1 MMEENGEVID
11 WQTVLPSKLRLA
23 LWKRVDQRL
32 HRGDVLIT
40 DEQFLEL
47 MEEEFKRLVN
57 IAPSAKIRAAMHAMV
72 HRVNQEHPNK
82 YLVFGIKN
90 MMTTYTRTLLDRLG
104 DDSEDALKEG
114 TERIKNMVREGR
126 TTLFLESIGI
136 DLGDKGL
143 PRSIELA
150 IERVVNSKHL
160 DMPLDKLIEPPKKRP
175 IKRPQV
181 KEVAADS
188 DEAMDLLS
196 ADMELTKS
204 DESTHIEEIDEEHNE
219 HELAMMEDEQEIA
232 SEEIERAHSYLE
244 SYHQQGLIDYADV
257 TALRELHSIDDAL
270 RAKKIDSEE
279 AERRR
284 GQVENREAAAEKLE
298 HAVQFGVRNIQI
310 FEGLRRLPNRLDE
323 VCRLL
328 IRNRIA
334 AMTQDGDADE
344 LQLLIKELDRD
355 EQLLENTI
363 RIIERKDQEVRMI
376 AAHLIPY
383 RYAVSL
389 GKANSWR
396 INESFVDEVRAL
408 KRDELSR
415 QLNAPNESQRMRL
428 ATDISC
434 LVALISQ
441 LVSNTPLYVHVLR
454 LHIRK
459 TVERLYSSA
468 GQANAGRQKVNSF
481 LKQRLP
487 RLYPDLTTGDIALIN
502 KESEQIMFSAGSQ
515 GDKKGKDDDSMR
527 VFRA

>member
-1 MMEENGEVID
+1 
-11 WQTVLPSKLRLA
+11 
-23 LWKRVDQRL
+23 
-32 HRGDVLIT
+32 
-40 DEQFLEL
+40 
-47 MEEEFKRLVN
+47 
-57 IAPSAKIRAAMHAMV
+57 
-72 HRVNQEHPNK
+72 
-82 YLVFGIKN
+82 
-90 MMTTYTRTLLDRLG
+90 
-104 DDSEDALKEG
+104 
-114 TERIKNMVREGR
+114 
-126 TTLFLESIGI
+126 
-136 DLGDKGL
+136 
-143 PRSIELA
+143 
-150 IERVVNSKHL
+150 
-160 DMPLDKLIEPPKKRP
+160 
-175 IKRPQV
+175 
-181 KEVAADS
+181 
-188 DEAMDLLS
+188 
-196 ADMELTKS
+196 
-204 DESTHIEEIDEEHNE
+204 
-219 HELAMMEDEQEIA
+219 
-232 SEEIERAHSYLE
+232 
-244 SYHQQGLIDYADV
+244 
-257 TALRELHSIDDAL
+257 
-270 RAKKIDSEE
+270 
-279 AERRR
+279 
-284 GQVENREAAAEKLE
+284 
-298 HAVQFGVRNIQI
+298 
-310 FEGLRRLPNRLDE
+310 
-323 VCRLL
+323 
-328 IRNRIA
+328 
-334 AMTQDGDADE
+334 MTQDGDADE

-396 INESFVDEVRAL
+396 INESFVDEIRAL
-408 KRDELSR
+408 ERDELSR

-487 RLYPDLTTGDIALIN
+487 RLYPDLTTSDIALIN